1 MTTGSLSANVR
12 GLIKAMRPQ
21 QWVKNIIIYAALVF
35 DGKLFDPILFGRVS
49 LVFVIFCMVSSSVY
63 LMNDLVDIEK
73 DRQHPH
79 KRARPLPSGQL
90 SPRLAAVAAV
100 ILAVTGV
107 AGAFLLDPLIGGVV
121 ILYVLQNVAYSFY
134 LKNIVIIDV
143 MILSLGFLLRV
154 LAGAIAADVTNF
166 SPWLYVCVGLLAL
179 YLGFGKRRHEIILL
193 EGDAAAHRSSL
204 GQYNLALLDQII
216 GIVTTSTVVAYTL
229 YSFEAQTAIVGGGRM
244 LLTVPFVLYFV
255 FRYLYLIHVE
265 KQGGAPDELLLKD
278 RALLINSG
286 LWALA
291 VVVLIYFDG

>member
-1 MTTGSLSANVR
+1 MTTGTLSANVR

-21 QWVKNIIIYAALVF
+21 QWVKNVIIYAALVF
-35 DGKLFDPILFGRVS
+35 DGKLFDPRLFGRVT

-73 DRQHPH
+73 DRQHPR

-121 ILYVLQNVAYSFY
+121 ILYLLQNVAYSFY

-179 YLGFGKRRHEIILL
+179 FLGFGKRRHEIVLL